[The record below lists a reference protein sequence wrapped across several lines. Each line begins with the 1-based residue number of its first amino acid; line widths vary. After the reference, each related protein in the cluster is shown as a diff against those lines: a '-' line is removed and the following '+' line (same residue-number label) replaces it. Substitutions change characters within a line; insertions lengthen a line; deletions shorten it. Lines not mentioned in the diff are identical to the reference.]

1 MRRIWADK
9 ISVNLPNP
17 KNLRSI
23 SILIGDTDIG
33 PTPGKAI
40 NRLLKKKEKRMSAVN
55 LGVIGLGLIWQRVHK
70 PIMTSK
76 ESLFNPV
83 SFCDLSEERRNATRA
98 EFPQATIVADYHELL
113 ALPEVKVVQ
122 VLTPI
127 AYNAPVARA
136 ALAAGKDVIMEKPIA
151 RSVAE
156 GKELMATAER
166 LGRQL
171 LITEQLAYRHADA
184 QLAALLAQ
192 GVIGEP
198 ILWERVQ
205 HLEADIGQGAMR
217 YENTPWRK
225 EANFPLGTLFDGGIH
240 IIASLSRIFGP
251 PNSVAA
257 TGRKLREEYGE
268 YDQVAMLFNYT
279 NGLTGTLSHSSY
291 LPALK
296 NYFYIH
302 GTTGVISVEAERIV
316 IERKEGQ
323 EVIPVPPEVVYE
335 SMWQAII
342 EAYQSGQAP
351 YYTPA
356 RAIQDVAILEAVD
369 QAIKQAARVAVAQI
383 G

>member
-1 MRRIWADK
+1 
-9 ISVNLPNP
+9 
-17 KNLRSI
+17 
-23 SILIGDTDIG
+23 
-33 PTPGKAI
+33 
-40 NRLLKKKEKRMSAVN
+40 MSAVN

-70 PIMTSK
+70 PILTSRA
-76 ESLFNPV
+76 SLFNPV
-83 SFCDLSEERRNATRA
+83 AFCDLSEERRVATQA
-98 EFPQATIVADYHELL
+98 EFPTATVVADYQELL
-113 ALPEVKVVQ
+113 AMAEVEVVQ

-166 LGRQL
+166 LGRRL
-171 LITEQLAYRHADA
+171 FITEQLAYRHADT

-205 HLEADIGQGAMR
+205 HLEGDIGQGAMR

-240 IIASLSRIFGP
+240 LIASLSRIFGP
-251 PNSVAA
+251 PQRVAA

-268 YDQVAMLFNYT
+268 YDQVAMLFNYA

-291 LPALK
+291 LPAIK

-302 GTTGVISVEAERIV
+302 GTEGVITVEAERIV
-316 IERKEGQ
+316 VEHKTGTEI
-323 EVIPVPPEVVYE
+323 IAVPPEVFYQ
-335 SMWQAII
+335 SMWQAITA
-342 EAYQSGQAP
+342 AYQSGEPP

-356 RAIQDVAILEAVD
+356 RAVQDVAILEAVD
-369 QAIKQAARVAVAQI
+369 QAIKQAVQVEIAQI